1 MRRPLVLP
9 LVMVALLVAAVAFA
23 AKPQSASATLTSLAA
38 SGVTGSA
45 DFKIESSG
53 NARIHESLS
62 GLTPGAEY
70 TSVVYIG
77 NATCGSGAV
86 AVEIMTFTANNA
98 GRANFNT
105 ILPPQAVPAVDGGAS
120 ISVQQASTLV
130 ACGEVVAQ

>member
-77 NATCGSGAV
+77 NATCGSGV

-120 ISVQQASTLV
+120 ISVQQGSSLV